1 MKKLLIVV
9 NVDWAFISHRLI
21 IAEHAVRNG
30 WEVYVATN
38 DTGRAMEIIDKGI
51 KFIPVNISRSG
62 TNILQEIRTIF
73 QFYNIYSQIRP
84 DVVHHVTFKPVI
96 YGSII
101 SKLLGIKGT
110 LNAISGLGYNFT
122 SNRRGFVQNMMII
135 LMKFGF
141 RQKNLAVIFQNEDDY
156 REVLSLGVINKNN
169 KINFI
174 KGSGVNLDLFRYT
187 PPVKKEKLQILL
199 PTRMLWDKGVA
210 ELREASNI
218 LKHKYRDSVMFIL
231 SGIADNDNNA
241 GVSDKYLKDWEEP
254 NYVKWIGFVKDM
266 PEVYSA
272 SDIVV
277 LPSYREG
284 IPKSLIEACAAGRP
298 IVTTNSIG
306 CKECVDEGI
315 NGYKVPIKS
324 TVELAVAIEKL
335 ILSESDRLIM
345 GKKSREKAEKEF
357 SEITVV
363 NHHLKIYNNLL
374 NIDWVKK

>member
-38 DTGRAMEIIDKGI
+38 DTGRAMEITDKGI

-73 QFYNIYSQIRP
+73 QFYNIYRKIRP

-101 SKLLGIKGT
+101 SKLIGIKGT

-122 SNRRGFVQNMMII
+122 SNRRGFVQNIMII

-141 RQKNLAVIFQNEDDY
+141 KQKNLAVIFQNEDDY
-156 REVLSLGVINKNN
+156 KEILSLGVINKYN
-169 KINFI
+169 KVNFI
-174 KGSGVNLDLFRYT
+174 KGSGVNLDLFKYT

-199 PTRMLWDKGVA
+199 PTRMLWDKGVS

-218 LKHKYRDSVMFIL
+218 LKKKYRDRVMFIL

-241 GVSDKYLKDWEEP
+241 GVSDTYLNDWEEP

-266 PEVYSA
+266 SEVYSV

-324 TVELAVAIEKL
+324 TVELAMAIEKL

-345 GKKSREKAEKEF
+345 GKNSREKAEKEF

-374 NIDWVKK
+374 NTD